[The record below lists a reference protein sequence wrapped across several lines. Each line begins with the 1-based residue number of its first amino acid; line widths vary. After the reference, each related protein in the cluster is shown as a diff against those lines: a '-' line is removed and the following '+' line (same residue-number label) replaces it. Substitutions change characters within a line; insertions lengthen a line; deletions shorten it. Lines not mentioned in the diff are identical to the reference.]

1 MDLYLALNQMN
12 IKTLSKDFIYSRW
25 IWYPVWTGQIS
36 ISSIS
41 PALSQRGPL
50 AFTTCSFQIY
60 TRVEHKGEREAF
72 LCLKRQAEIWRYYKA
87 RLADCSLGGQLRLAF
102 IWTHSSRVYLYS
114 LKHVSTTLPTSFP
127 QMLSCPQPALP
138 AAQLLAQPQGLWDG
152 GCQRQVITGHQRSG
166 KKKLPYWDAAQHHTC
181 RTDFPGLLRFLIYT
195 SFCGYSL
202 YSILSPESWLGRH
215 F

>member
-41 PALSQRGPL
+41 PTLSQRGPL
-50 AFTTCSFQIY
+50 AFTTCSFQMY

-72 LCLKRQAEIWRYYKA
+72 LCLKRQAEIWRSYKA
-87 RLADCSLGGQLRLAF
+87 RLADWSLGGQLRLAF

-114 LKHVSTTLPTSFP
+114 LKHVSTMLQTSFP
-127 QMLSCPQPALP
+127 QTLSLPQPALP
-138 AAQLLAQPQGLWDG
+138 AALLLVQLKGLWAG
-152 GCQRQVITGHQRSG
+152 GCQRQAITEHHRSG
-166 KKKLPYWDAAQHHTC
+166 TKKLPYWDAAQHHTC
-181 RTDFPGLLRFLIYT
+181 RIDFPGLLRFLIYT
-195 SFCGYSL
+195 SFCGYSF
-202 YSILSPESWLGRH
+202 YNILSPVS
-215 F
+215 